1 MSSEIMRREPLDAR
15 FTGVL
20 ADCVPHC
27 FLRQPLTPGFP
38 VLVYPP
44 KQPAGGQVGGL
55 KPFIEHCLDPARHR
69 YRPGVAAFAFQ
80 VDDAPVV
87 FPLLDM
93 AEIQIDR
100 LVP

>member
-1 MSSEIMRREPLDAR
+1 
-15 FTGVL
+15 
-20 ADCVPHC
+20 
-27 FLRQPLTPGFP
+27 
-38 VLVYPP
+38 
-44 KQPAGGQVGGL
+44 
-55 KPFIEHCLDPARHR
+55 
-69 YRPGVAAFAFQ
+69 VAAFAFQ